1 MAGLKIFV
9 SSTCYD
15 LSVVRSQL
23 RLFIQN
29 IGHDP
34 IMSDY
39 NDILYD
45 HRLHTHTSC
54 VDEVATCDAVVL
66 IVGSRFGGKTV
77 PEALGKIDFD
87 KIFQE
92 SKSTE
97 SLKSKENLSVTQ
109 LEILKAV
116 ETGIPV
122 FTFIDDG
129 VWHDH
134 ALYEKNKE
142 KEIIG
147 DIEFPSIQKPETAK
161 FIFEFIN
168 FLRHRVRGNSV
179 FPFSKLQDIEEILR
193 RQWSQLFQKLL
204 LEQRSRLHAAKR
216 FDDLSEQFEDLKTAI
231 LTSIGSN
238 KEKEVARG
246 VVRYRRLVGFVRSI
260 GISNMTIALHGQS
273 SWEDLLSEA
282 DIEKIVNSDE
292 IPSYVFEGRPGG
304 RSRTLLIKKDHT
316 FFEVRA
322 PNEYLLEMKTEWDSF
337 VLLPEKTRSI
347 ILEALSD
354 MSTVSGMVRYIPVQ
368 FIEFVDKR
376 LMEHRLIR
384 ERSVDRSEYLTS
396 ATDNNDKIL
405 SNI

>member
-1 MAGLKIFV
+1 MAGLKVFV

-29 IGHDP
+29 IGHEP
-34 IMSDY
+34 VMSDY

-45 HRLHTHTSC
+45 HRVHTHTSC
-54 VDEVATCDAVVL
+54 VDEVATCDVVVL
-66 IVGSRFGGKTV
+66 IVGARFGGKTV

-87 KIFQE
+87 KILQE

-97 SLKSKENLSVTQ
+97 SLKSRENLSVTQ

-129 VWHDH
+129 IWHDH

-142 KEIIG
+142 KKIIS

-204 LEQRSRLHAAKR
+204 LEQKSRTHAAKR

-231 LTSIGSN
+231 LTTIGSN
-238 KEKEVARG
+238 KEREVARG
-246 VVRYRRLVGFVRSI
+246 VVRYRRLLSFIRSI
-260 GISNMTIALHGQS
+260 GISDMAIALHGS
-273 SWEDLLSEA
+273 STWGELMA
-282 DIEKIVNSDE
+282 AAGIVDTINSDALP
-292 IPSYVFEGRPGG
+292 PSVFEGRIGA
-304 RSRTLLIKKDHT
+304 RTRTILTRNDHT

-322 PNEYLLEMKTEWDSF
+322 PHEYLFEMKVEWDSF
-337 VLLPEKTRSI
+337 VLLPEDTREI
-347 ILEALSD
+347 IAEALSD
-354 MSTVSGMVRYIPVQ
+354 MPTSVGMIRHIPIDLNE
-368 FIEFVDKR
+368 FIDRKFREFHDLRKN
-376 LMEHRLIR
+376 
-384 ERSVDRSEYLTS
+384 SDRGDLGSLPPEVGEGQ
-396 ATDNNDKIL
+396 
-405 SNI
+405 

>member
-1 MAGLKIFV
+1 MAGLKVFV

-29 IGHDP
+29 IGHEP
-34 IMSDY
+34 VMSDY

-45 HRLHTHTSC
+45 HRVHTHTSC
-54 VDEVATCDAVVL
+54 VDEVATCDVVVL
-66 IVGSRFGGKTV
+66 IVGARFGGKTV

-87 KIFQE
+87 KILQE

-97 SLKSKENLSVTQ
+97 SLKSRENLSVTQ

-142 KEIIG
+142 KKIIS
-147 DIEFPSIQKPETAK
+147 DIEFPSIQKPETAR

-204 LEQRSRLHAAKR
+204 LEQKSRVHAAKR
-216 FDDLSEQFEDLKTAI
+216 FDDLSEQFEDLKAAI
-231 LTSIGSN
+231 LTTIGGN
-238 KEKEVARG
+238 KEREVARG
-246 VVRYRRLVGFVRSI
+246 VVRYRRLHSFIRSI
-260 GISNMTIALHGQS
+260 GISDMKVALLGNATWVDLMTAAGIVEVIRS
-273 SWEDLLSEA
+273 EDF
-282 DIEKIVNSDE
+282 
-292 IPSYVFEGRPGG
+292 PSFVFEGRVGARP
-304 RSRTLLIKKDHT
+304 RIILVRNDNT

-322 PNEYLLEMKTEWDSF
+322 PYDYLSEMNTDWDSF
-337 VLLPEKTRSI
+337 TLLPEDTRAI
-347 ILEALSD
+347 IIEALSE
-354 MSTVSGMVRYIPVQ
+354 MPTSIGMIKHIPIE
-368 FIEFVDKR
+368 FREFVDKKY
-376 LMEHRLIR
+376 R
-384 ERSVDRSEYLTS
+384 ELHDSWQNSDRSELGLMQQE
-396 ATDNNDKIL
+396 IGGGE
-405 SNI
+405 

>member
-1 MAGLKIFV
+1 
-9 SSTCYD
+9 
-15 LSVVRSQL
+15 
-23 RLFIQN
+23 
-29 IGHDP
+29 
-34 IMSDY
+34 MSDY

-45 HRLHTHTSC
+45 HRVHTHTSC

-77 PEALGKIDFD
+77 PEALGKIDFE
-87 KIFQE
+87 KLLQE

-97 SLKSKENLSVTQ
+97 SLNSRENLSVTQ

-122 FTFIDDG
+122 FTFIDEG

-147 DIEFPSIQKPETAK
+147 EIEFPSIQKPETAK

-179 FPFSKLQDIEEILR
+179 FSFSKLQDIEETLR

-204 LEQRSRLHAAKR
+204 LEQRSRIHAAKR

-238 KEKEVARG
+238 KEREVARG
-246 VVRYRRLVGFVRSI
+246 VVRYRRLVGFIRAI
-260 GISNMTIALHGQS
+260 GLSNMAIVLDGQA
-273 SWEDLLSEA
+273 SWDRLLYEA
-282 DIEKIVNSDE
+282 EIEKVINSDE
-292 IPSYVFEGRPGG
+292 LPSYVFEGRPGG
-304 RSRTLLIKKDHT
+304 RSRTLLVKRDHT
-316 FFEVRA
+316 YFELRA
-322 PNEYLLEMKTEWDSF
+322 PHECLFEMKVEWDSL
-337 VLLPEKTRSI
+337 VLLPKETRAI

-354 MSTVSGMVRYIPVQ
+354 MPTSSGMVRYIPKN
-368 FIEFVDKR
+368 IYELVDKR
-376 LMEHRLIR
+376 RREYRLIR
-384 ERSVDRSEYLTS
+384 EGSDERNEYMVS
-396 ATDNNDKIL
+396 APSGNDPSL
-405 SNI
+405 

>member
-1 MAGLKIFV
+1 MAGLKVFV

-29 IGHDP
+29 IGHEP

-45 HRLHTHTSC
+45 HRIHTHTSC

-77 PEALGKIDFD
+77 PEALGKIDFE
-87 KIFQE
+87 KLFQE
-92 SKSTE
+92 SKSTD

-122 FTFIDDG
+122 FTFIDEG

-142 KEIIG
+142 KKIIG
-147 DIEFPSIQKPETAK
+147 EIEFPSIQKPETAK

-168 FLRHRVRGNSV
+168 FLRHRARGNSV
-179 FPFSKLQDIEEILR
+179 FSFSKLQDIEETLR

-238 KEKEVARG
+238 KEREVARG
-246 VVRYRRLVGFVRSI
+246 VVRYRRLVGFIRAI
-260 GISNMTIALHGQS
+260 GISNMAIALNGQS
-273 SWEDLLSEA
+273 SWDSLLKEA
-282 DIEKIVNSDE
+282 DIENIINSDE
-292 IPSYVFEGRPGG
+292 FPSYVFEGRPGG
-304 RSRTLLIKKDHT
+304 RSRTLLIKRDRT

-322 PNEYLLEMKTEWDSF
+322 PHEYLFEMKTEWDSF
-337 VLLPEKTRSI
+337 VLLPEKTRGI
-347 ILEALSD
+347 IMEALSD
-354 MSTVSGMVRYIPVQ
+354 MPTSLGMVRYIPTN
-368 FIEFVDKR
+368 IHEFVERR
-376 LMEHRLIR
+376 LSEYHLIR
-384 ERSVDRSEYLTS
+384 ERSDDRSEYIASTS
-396 ATDNNDKIL
+396 S
-405 SNI
+405 SN